1 LEKDMNGLRE
11 LLSHFSKEKQN
22 IQYQIQLFTRNCE
35 NYRQILTEIELEQIY
50 LQKKIV
56 NHLNMI

>member
-1 LEKDMNGLRE
+1 MNGLRE

>member
-11 LLSHFSKEKQN
+11 LLSHFLKEKQN